1 MHTGTV
7 FNIQHYSVHDGP
19 GIRTIIFLK
28 GCPLHCRWCSNPE
41 SHYSG
46 PEVAFNAGK
55 CIGNECKICFSKA
68 PNSFKWDDEQQLPI
82 MLENKSE
89 TVLRAAKLCPAKA
102 LTIYG
107 KSMTVEE
114 VVREVEK
121 DQTFYSRSEGGVTFS
136 GGEPLMQAEFLKDV
150 LQECKKRSI
159 HSAIETT
166 AYAPWREV
174 QSIFRDLD
182 YIMVDL
188 KHMDEDKHIE
198 WTGVSNKN
206 ILENLKNI
214 YAEFP
219 NKPIKVRTPVIP
231 GFNDEPDTLLAIS
244 EFVKKELPT
253 AEYELLK
260 YHRFGLNKYAFIGKE
275 YTINRDVELSEN
287 RFEEFKNIVR

>member
-1 MHTGTV
+1 
-7 FNIQHYSVHDGP
+7 
-19 GIRTIIFLK
+19 
-28 GCPLHCRWCSNPE
+28 
-41 SHYSG
+41 
-46 PEVAFNAGK
+46 NAGK

-89 TVLRAAKLCPAKA
+89 TVLHAAKLCPAKA

-166 AYAPWREV
+166 AYAPWKEV